1 MPRLRTPF
9 SSRLESAGTT
19 GCAAARLLGA
29 CLLGAVWVGCAWVD
43 LRPEGRDVRVTDT
56 DAVVRCELK
65 GRTTV
70 KTAHRVLFFPRR
82 SLRVEEELRILAR
95 NEAANLDGDTVVPL
109 TDIEDGRRVYGVY
122 RCR

>member
-1 MPRLRTPF
+1 MPRLRTLL
-9 SSRLESAGTT
+9 RLRLPGTAGRV
-19 GCAAARLLGA
+19 AARLLGA
-29 CLLGAVWVGCAWVD
+29 SVLGALLAGCAWVE
-43 LRPEGRDVRVTDT
+43 LRPEGRDVRVADT

-95 NEAANLDGDTVVPL
+95 NEAANLDGDTVAPL
-109 TDIEDGRRVYGVY
+109 TEIEDGRRVYGVY